1 MVADKVALHVEEY
14 GALTSNSDGECAFQ
28 CGLPQLIS
36 NSAHLKGPRCRVS
49 QNSPMSEGIADH
61 ILSKPHLQ
69 NLDKVYDKITDNNSY
84 KNPWFDQPQLL

>member
-1 MVADKVALHVEEY
+1 
-14 GALTSNSDGECAFQ
+14 
-28 CGLPQLIS
+28 
-36 NSAHLKGPRCRVS
+36 
-49 QNSPMSEGIADH
+49 MSEGIADH